1 MIFVQDKKFCQNQK
15 SHFPYNSLAI
25 MNFSALK
32 IFFVQDKKYFVQ
44 DNFGFVLDKNHFV
57 QADGQDNRF
66 TLSNLKVLTKF

>member
-1 MIFVQDKKFCQNQK
+1 
-15 SHFPYNSLAI
+15 
-25 MNFSALK
+25 MNFSSLK